1 MKPEILYEDE
11 YMLACVKPCGVPSQ
25 SDKSNDEDMVS
36 IIKNYIFEKSD
47 DNAEPYVAVIHRLD
61 KPVGGVMIFA
71 KTKDAAARLSDMMQD
86 GEIVKYYQAVLT
98 GELPDFD
105 GELIDYMVRDA
116 KTNTSKIVPKDT
128 KGAKKAVLHYE
139 VLDVFET
146 DEGVLS
152 YVLIELETGRHHQI
166 RVQMASR
173 GCGIWG
179 DVKYNPRFSGG
190 KNGGKQN
197 GKSGGGS
204 NGKMPGQFG
213 GKQKSK
219 GSKFTQ
225 IGLYSSRIELTHPFT
240 GEELVFKSEPTGQA
254 FDVIEME
261 DF

>member
-1 MKPEILYEDE
+1 MKPKILYEDE
-11 YMLACVKPCGVPSQ
+11 YMLACVKKSGVPSQ

-47 DNAEPYVAVIHRLD
+47 SSEEPYVSVIHRLD

-71 KTKDAAARLSDMMQD
+71 KTKEAAAKLSDMMQK
-86 GEIVKYYQAVLT
+86 GQIVKYYQAVLT

-105 GELIDYMVRDA
+105 GELVDYMVRDP
-116 KTNTSKIVPKDT
+116 KTNTSKIVPEGTD
-128 KGAKKAVLHYE
+128 GAKRAALYYE

-166 RVQMASR
+166 RVQMANQ

-179 DVKYNPRFSGG
+179 DTKYNPKFSGVSG
-190 KNGGKQN
+190 SGNKSKYKKGGRPK
-197 GKSGGGS
+197 GKS
-204 NGKMPGQFG
+204 N
-213 GKQKSK
+213 
-219 GSKFTQ
+219 FTQ

-254 FDVIEME
+254 FEVIEME
-261 DF
+261 DY